1 MPEIQADRI
10 IQAVVDICLEASYGL
25 APDVLD
31 ALKTAA
37 RSETSAIGSYVIE
50 TLIKNDRVAR
60 DDRIALCQDTGIAV
74 FFVELGQELTISG
87 GLLEDA
93 IHEGVRRAYRDGFL
107 RMSIARDPLFDR
119 SNTGDNTPAVIHV
132 DVVQGDELRIAF
144 MPKGGGSEN
153 MGALAMLTPAAGLDG
168 VKSFVLEQV
177 RRAGANACPP
187 FAVVGVGVG
196 GTMDLA
202 ALLSKKALFREV
214 SRHHSDE
221 RVAHLEKELLDG
233 INATGIGPAGLGG
246 DVTALA
252 VHVETYP
259 THITSLP
266 VAVSFLCNAGRR
278 ASVVLKGDGAR

>member
-1 MPEIQADRI
+1 MTEIQADRI
-10 IQAVVDICLEASYGL
+10 TRAVADMCLEASYGL

-31 ALKTAA
+31 ALKAAA
-37 RSETSAIGSYVIE
+37 RSETSTTGTYVIE
-50 TLIKNDRVAR
+50 TLIDNDRVAR
-60 DDRIALCQDTGIAV
+60 EERIALCQDTGIAV
-74 FFVELGQELTISG
+74 FFVELGQELIIAG

-93 IHEGVRRAYRDGFL
+93 IQEGVRKAYRDGFL

-119 SNTGDNTPAVIHV
+119 SNTGDNTPAVIHT
-132 DVVQGDELRIAF
+132 DVVQGSELRIAF

-153 MGALAMLTPAAGLDG
+153 MGAVAMLTPAAGVHG
-168 VKSFVLEQV
+168 VKIFVLEQV

-202 ALLSKKALFREV
+202 ALLSKKALFREIG
-214 SRHHSDE
+214 RPHCDE
-221 RVAHLEKELLDG
+221 RVASLERELLG
-233 INATGIGPAGLGG
+233 EINATGIGPAGLGG
-246 DVTALA
+246 TMTALA
-252 VHVETYP
+252 VHLETYP

-278 ASVVLKGDGAR
+278 ASVVLKGDGD